1 MVKSLD
7 LLIQNQK
14 LIEGLLVNIQNMNTN
29 AIMQE
34 QGLTTI
40 AGPDVGRNDPDLL
53 ELRQKMLDA
62 NSVDL

>member
-40 AGPDVGRNDPDLL
+40 QGPDVGRNDPELL
-53 ELRQKMLDA
+53 QLRQKMLDA
-62 NSVDL
+62 NSLDL